1 MGASAAG
8 RRRVVAYA
16 PAVGAGVADAERAHL
31 VQQKVSTASFGRL
44 SVHSPVSPALF
55 QSVASL

>member
-1 MGASAAG
+1 
-8 RRRVVAYA
+8 
-16 PAVGAGVADAERAHL
+16 L
-31 VQQKVSTASFGRL
+31 VQQKVSSASFGRL